1 MPEFPS
7 DEEATIKSDKT
18 MTMGLVLAAIV
29 VGLILVGSLSKITSQ
44 EHPVNQPSTQSMA
57 DDSSK
62 APKVQE

>member
-29 VGLILVGSLSKITSQ
+29 VG
-44 EHPVNQPSTQSMA
+44 A
-57 DDSSK
+57 
-62 APKVQE
+62 